1 MTEPDQEVPR
11 DTDLPPEPVSADPD
25 EAQVPPTPTPE
36 GDQAPA
42 GADRVLPRSP
52 DESDVGWGG
61 RPEDDDDERFR
72 REVPPHW

>member
-11 DTDLPPEPVSADPD
+11 DTDPPPDPVSTDPD
-25 EAQVPPTPTPE
+25 ETQVSPTPTPE

-61 RPEDDDDERFR
+61 RAEDDDERFR

>member
-1 MTEPDQEVPR
+1 MTEPAEEAPR

-25 EAQVPPTPTPE
+25 EAQVPPTPD
-36 GDQAPA
+36 GDRAPA
-42 GADRVLPRSP
+42 SADRVLPRSP

-61 RPEDDDDERFR
+61 RPEDDDERFR